1 MSHCLQVELCMSLT
15 KQKHQPW
22 TKLSEKKKQTNK
34 HIPEHSMYSIFTYMF
49 HERKKTTKC
58 KYCKYTIRGVSGT
71 CDLKDHSPN
80 TFPVWTSCHLPL
92 RAPLGGVGR
101 LGNTY
106 RLWWINVKG
115 NHSHVKLQEFH
126 DSWPRMLKKTWEI
139 ALVSIKDEP
148 NKNMQTGPFWIFS

>member
-1 MSHCLQVELCMSLT
+1 MSHCLQAELCMSLA

-22 TKLSEKKKQTNK
+22 TKLSEKKTNK

-49 HERKKTTKC
+49 HERKKQPN
-58 KYCKYTIRGVSGT
+58 VSTVNIPYMECLGPVT
-71 CDLKDHSPN
+71 WKTPN

-92 RAPLGGVGR
+92 RAPLGDVGR

-126 DSWPRMLKKTWEI
+126 DSGPRMLKKTWEI

-148 NKNMQTGPFWIFS
+148 NKNIQTGPFWIFS